1 MQLCHSGARS
11 ASEVIPCRTWPETL
25 DIGRHSSGPEPDV
38 TKLRMI
44 MMPALALVALTAC
57 TVDTDVARER
67 NEERRMRDMR
77 IQSDESFFDLF
88 RDRGDPEIGIQV
100 NRYLWQASLDT
111 LSFLP
116 LAAVDPFSGIIETG
130 MGSVNG
136 APYRVTIYISSPAL
150 DAVSLKVAAFRGSS
164 PVGAAENAQLEN
176 AILTRARQLRIA
188 ASQR

>member
-1 MQLCHSGARS
+1 MQLCHSGARG
-11 ASEVIPCRTWPETL
+11 ASEVIPCRTRPETL

-38 TKLRMI
+38 TKLRMM

-57 TVDTDVARER
+57 SQDTDVARER
-67 NEERRMRDMR
+67 NEERRMRDMN
-77 IQSDESFFDLF
+77 IESDESFFDLF
-88 RDRGDPEIGIQV
+88 RDRGNPEIGIQV

-136 APYRVTIYISSPAL
+136 APYRVTVYISSPAL
-150 DAVSLKVAAFRGSS
+150 DAVSLKVAAFRGSA